1 MALPITLL
9 FAALFALFSLALS
22 FRAGFYRGAS
32 GISILYGDPVD
43 KELAVRVRRHQNF
56 LEYVPMMLVLM
67 AVIEANGGAGGF
79 LYAAGTLLLVARIAH
94 AVGLRHDNMAH
105 VGRLIGAAGTA
116 LVTLASALYALWLAV
131 PVLLS

>member
-9 FAALFALFSLALS
+9 FAALFALFSLVLS

-32 GISILYGDPVD
+32 GVSILYGDPVD

-56 LEYVPMMLVLM
+56 LEYVPMMLILM
-67 AVIEANGGAGGF
+67 AVIEANGGAAGF
-79 LYAAGTLLLVARIAH
+79 LFAAGALLMVARIAH
-94 AVGLRHDNMAH
+94 AIGLKHDNMAH

-116 LVTLASALYALWLAV
+116 LVTLASAAYALWIAL
-131 PVLLS
+131 PVLLG